1 MLQEWLPRGKT
12 VIDANLKSWMILEF
26 MKDWQA
32 AVGKR
37 RAEVLL
43 RKLGMLLVLDV
54 FNEHLTSQIKTISMD
69 LVITPQV
76 MTLHLKI
83 LDVLVN
89 KSLNIT

>member
-1 MLQEWLPRGKT
+1 
-12 VIDANLKSWMILEF
+12 MILEF

-32 AVGKR
+32 TVGKR

>member
-1 MLQEWLPRGKT
+1 
-12 VIDANLKSWMILEF
+12 MIPKFL
-26 MKDWQA
+26 KDWLA
-32 AVGKR
+32 TVGKR

-54 FNEHLTSQIKTISMD
+54 FNEHLTPQIKTISMD
-69 LVITPQV
+69 LVITPQG
-76 MTLHLKI
+76 MTLHLQI